1 MRFSLLYL
9 FVCRAPRT
17 VAAGDLTAVFEGVE
31 VPYLLRPVVLENT
44 SYSEIVTAMKFCT
57 AKRLMYPI
65 VKSHT
70 LNCLGGGPN
79 SRFAMGLCSRWR

>member
-31 VPYLLRPVVLENT
+31 VPYLLRPVVLDNT
-44 SYSEIVTAMKFCT
+44 
-57 AKRLMYPI
+57 
-65 VKSHT
+65 
-70 LNCLGGGPN
+70 
-79 SRFAMGLCSRWR
+79 